1 LTHSLLERLTHSDP
15 AERRAACEE
24 AARDPSAVLWI
35 EALGEALGDPDKAV
49 ARAASDALS
58 TIGRTAPEVGD
69 VLRGAL
75 DVLRGALHADDPVR
89 RWGAAFTFARLEP
102 PGEKLLPALVEAL
115 GFPDGDLRWAAA
127 KLLVETGRLAAPVLP
142 LLLGLV
148 REGEHP
154 VVRRMATYCLRE
166 LAPDQPEAAAAL
178 LEASRDRDRGLHRAG
193 LTALAVLVE
202 PPAAVVERLVEA
214 LGDDPDPASR
224 RIAAAALGE
233 IGATRSDALPA
244 PARAALE
251 GARRSAPDCELR
263 SAAARA
269 LARLGAA
276 ESDRSD
282 G

>member
-1 LTHSLLERLTHSDP
+1 LTHPLLERLTHSDP

-35 EALGEALGDPDKAV
+35 EALGQALGDPDKAV
-49 ARAASDALS
+49 ARAASDALA
-58 TIGRTAPEVGD
+58 TIGRTAPEVG
-69 VLRGAL
+69 

-115 GFPDGDLRWAAA
+115 GFRDGDVRWAAA

-166 LAPDQPEAAAAL
+166 LAPDRPEAAAAL

-193 LTALAVLVE
+193 LTALAALVE
-202 PPAAVVERLVEA
+202 PSGAVVERLVEA
-214 LGDDPDPASR
+214 LEDDPDLARR

-233 IGATRSDALPA
+233 IGAARSDALPA

-251 GARRSAPDCELR
+251 GARRSAPDRELR

-282 G
+282 A

>member
-1 LTHSLLERLTHSDP
+1 MTHPLLERLTHSDP
-15 AERRAACEE
+15 DERRAACEE

-35 EALGEALGDPDKAV
+35 EALGDALGDPDKAV
-49 ARAASDALS
+49 ARAASDALA

-75 DVLRGALHADDPVR
+75 HADDPVQ

-115 GFPDGDLRWAAA
+115 GFPDGDVRWAAA
-127 KLLVETGRLAAPVLP
+127 KLLVETGRFSAPVLP

-148 REGEHP
+148 REGERP

-166 LAPDQPEAAAAL
+166 LAPDRPEAAIAL
-178 LEASRDRDRGLHRAG
+178 LEASRDRERGLHRAG
-193 LTALAVLVE
+193 LTALAALLE

-233 IGATRSDALPA
+233 IGAARSDTLPES
-244 PARAALE
+244 ARAALE
-251 GARRSAPDCELR
+251 ATRRSAPDRELR

>member
-1 LTHSLLERLTHSDP
+1 MTHPLLERLTHSDP
-15 AERRAACEE
+15 DERRAACEE

-35 EALGEALGDPDKAV
+35 EALGDALGDPDKAV
-49 ARAASDALS
+49 ARAASDALA

-75 DVLRGALHADDPVR
+75 HADDPVQ

-115 GFPDGDLRWAAA
+115 GFPDGDVRWAAA
-127 KLLVETGRLAAPVLP
+127 KLLVETGRLSAPVLP

-148 REGEHP
+148 REGERP

-166 LAPDQPEAAAAL
+166 LAPDRPEAAAAL
-178 LEASRDRDRGLHRAG
+178 LEASRDRDRVLHRAG
-193 LTALAVLVE
+193 LTALAALVE
-202 PPAAVVERLVEA
+202 PPAAVVERLVAA
-214 LGDDPDPASR
+214 LEDDPDPASQ

-233 IGATRSDALPA
+233 IGAARSDALPES
-244 PARAALE
+244 ARAALE
-251 GARRSAPDCELR
+251 GARRSAPDRELR

-276 ESDRSD
+276 ESDGSD